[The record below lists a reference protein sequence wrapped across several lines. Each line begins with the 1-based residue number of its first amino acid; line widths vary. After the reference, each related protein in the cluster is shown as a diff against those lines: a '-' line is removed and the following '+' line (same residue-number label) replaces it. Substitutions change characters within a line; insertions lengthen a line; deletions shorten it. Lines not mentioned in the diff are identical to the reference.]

1 MTAGRKQ
8 NAEILETPLAI
19 DQERGHVPFFRVL
32 RPDISW
38 SGSLNFFFVEQFLES
53 EPRILAQS

>member
-1 MTAGRKQ
+1 MTAGHKQ
-8 NAEILETPLAI
+8 NAEIVLTLIAI

-38 SGSLNFFFVEQFLES
+38 LGSLNFFFVEQFLEL
-53 EPRILAQS
+53 ELRILAQS